1 MPDNTYILIGQT
13 PVPEP
18 DLLKWGQWFET
29 ADRVVFQTTLGDT
42 LISTVFLGIDH
53 RFGSTGP
60 PLLFETM
67 IFIDNDGSD
76 YQRRCATWLEAEVQH
91 QQAVA
96 FAMGKKRQTMNN
108 TNDEVKEF
116 SIDRYILQPD
126 GSTILICTDGT
137 RIRLYSDDDK
147 PMLSVT
153 PAQKKGGS
161 GGE

>member
-1 MPDNTYILIGQT
+1 
-13 PVPEP
+13 
-18 DLLKWGQWFET
+18 
-29 ADRVVFQTTLGDT
+29 
-42 LISTVFLGIDH
+42 
-53 RFGSTGP
+53 
-60 PLLFETM
+60 
-67 IFIDNDGSD
+67 
-76 YQRRCATWLEAEVQH
+76 
-91 QQAVA
+91 
-96 FAMGKKRQTMNN
+96 MNN